1 MIVGLL
7 ATVTFGQDSNPVV
20 MTEFGPVE
28 GLSIPIHTGDVI
40 DTFLGIPFA
49 RAPVAE
55 LRFEVSQKH
64 SRASVILLVLLCFS
78 LRKTLNRGKKC
89 FWLTMLG
96 VLAFKRYSGAA

>member
-1 MIVGLL
+1 MMVSLL
-7 ATVTFGQDSNPVV
+7 ATLTLGQDSNPVV

-49 RAPVAE
+49 RAPVGE

-64 SRASVILLVLLCFS
+64 NKASKI
-78 LRKTLNRGKKC
+78 
-89 FWLTMLG
+89 
-96 VLAFKRYSGAA
+96 

>member
-1 MIVGLL
+1 MK
-7 ATVTFGQDSNPVV
+7 ATFLWLIAAVSTSLVAGQDSNPVV

-28 GLSIPIHTGDVI
+28 GLSIPLHTGDVI

-49 RAPVAE
+49 RAPVGE

-78 LRKTLNRGKKC
+78 LRNLRSRGTN
-89 FWLTMLG
+89 L
-96 VLAFKRYSGAA
+96 S

>member
-1 MIVGLL
+1 MKAAFLWLIAVVSTSL
-7 ATVTFGQDSNPVV
+7 VVSQDSNPVV

-49 RAPVAE
+49 RAPVGE

-64 SRASVILLVLLCFS
+64 SKIYVFS
-78 LRKTLNRGKKC
+78 LRFTL
-89 FWLTMLG
+89 F
-96 VLAFKRYSGAA
+96 